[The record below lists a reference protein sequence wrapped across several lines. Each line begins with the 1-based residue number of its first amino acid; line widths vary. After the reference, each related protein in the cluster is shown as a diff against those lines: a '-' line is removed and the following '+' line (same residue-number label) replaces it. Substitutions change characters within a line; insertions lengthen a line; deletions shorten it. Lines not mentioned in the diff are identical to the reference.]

1 MKKDTHP
8 TYCKD
13 AQVTCSCGAQFTLG
27 STMESI
33 RVEICSNCHPMYTG
47 KSKVMDSA
55 GRVDKFKERMSKMA
69 PKENK

>member
-8 TYCKD
+8 TYYKD